1 MKGIFKM
8 KDIPLHDIKP
18 LVEVPDN
25 SLMLLLILAAIA
37 LTLIIVPLVIWMWK
51 RYHSSKA
58 LNLRKAY
65 LHKLHTVNIDDAKQ
79 AAYEISEYGRLLAVS
94 DKEIALL
101 DSLDKRLS
109 EYKYKKEVG
118 EIDDE
123 TLGHYHVFLEVLDAT

>member
-1 MKGIFKM
+1 M

-25 SLMLLLILAAIA
+25 SLIVLLILAAIV
-37 LTLIIVPLVIWMWK
+37 LTLIIVPLVVWMWK
-51 RYHSSKA
+51 RYKNSKA
-58 LNLRKAY
+58 ANLRKGY
-65 LHKLHTVNIDDAKQ
+65 LEKLHTVNTDDTKQ
-79 AAYEISEYGRLLAVS
+79 AAYEISEYGRLLARS
-94 DKEIALL
+94 EKEIALL

-118 EIDDE
+118 KIDDE